1 MADMNQEI
9 MTKTQLEYLRNQR
22 TKEMRHQLVSFGLMI
37 FLTFMAFGL
46 AASDVP
52 GEFTIPIVLSF
63 AFLQVILQFYYFMH
77 MKDKGHDFAKL
88 LIMTGM
94 YFAIAFVLCFVYIVW
109 IGAPIE

>member
-1 MADMNQEI
+1 MAEMNQEV
-9 MTKTQLEYLRNQR
+9 MTKTQLEYLRTKR

-52 GEFTIPIVLSF
+52 AQFTIPIVLGF
-63 AFLQVILQFYYFMH
+63 AF
-77 MKDKGHDFAKL
+77 MKDNGHDFAKL
-88 LIMTGM
+88 FIMTGI
-94 YFAIAFVLCFVYIVW
+94 YFAIAFVVCFIYIVW